1 MKFWDWSWGDLVD
14 AAVKDGAFTLELGP
28 VLWLGIPVVAFVWA
42 LWHARWRRWFK
53 RWKPVRFRLALIGV
67 ECEITPNDE
76 TAQVAHQA
84 YVELVTRKAALP
96 FDEQHDAVSE
106 VYDSWY
112 ALFGELRKLAR
123 TISAREVRDEAALCS
138 LLDLLT
144 DVLNK
149 GLRPHLTRWQ
159 GPYRSWLKHER
170 TDDPRS
176 PESALQRKFPE
187 YEELVAD
194 LKGTNAML
202 TELTVKLGQLA
213 HGKDSE

>member
-1 MKFWDWSWGDLVD
+1 MKFWDWSWGELVD
-14 AAVKDGAFTLELGP
+14 AAVKDGTFTLALGP
-28 VLWLGIPVVAFVWA
+28 VLWLGIPVVVLVWT

-123 TISAREVRDEAALCS
+123 TISAREVRDETALCS

-159 GPYRSWLKHER
+159 GPYRAWLRAKRAEE
-170 TDDPRS
+170 PALS
-176 PESALQRKFPE
+176 ESILQREFPE
-187 YEELVAD
+187 YEALVTS
-194 LKGTNAML
+194 LKATNAML
-202 TELTVKLGQLA
+202 EELTRKLGQLA
-213 HGKDSE
+213 HGKDS

>member
-1 MKFWDWSWGDLVD
+1 MKFWDWSWGELVD
-14 AAVKDGAFTLELGP
+14 AAVKDGAFTLALGP
-28 VLWLGIPVVAFVWA
+28 VLWLGIPVVVLVWT

-123 TISAREVRDEAALCS
+123 TISAREVRDETALCS

-159 GPYRSWLKHER
+159 GPYRAWLRAKRAEE
-170 TDDPRS
+170 PALS
-176 PESALQRKFPE
+176 ESILQREFPE
-187 YEELVAD
+187 YEALVTSLRA
-194 LKGTNAML
+194 TNAML
-202 TELTVKLGQLA
+202 EELTRKLGQLA
-213 HGKDSE
+213 HGKDS

>member
-1 MKFWDWSWGDLVD
+1 VKFWDWSWGELVD
-14 AAVKDGAFTLELGP
+14 AAVKDGAFTLALGP
-28 VLWLGIPVVAFVWA
+28 VLWLGIPVVVLVWT

-123 TISAREVRDEAALCS
+123 TISAREVRDETALCS

-159 GPYRSWLKHER
+159 GPYRAWLRAKRAEE
-170 TDDPRS
+170 PALS
-176 PESALQRKFPE
+176 ESILQREFPE
-187 YEELVAD
+187 YEALVTSLRA
-194 LKGTNAML
+194 TNAML
-202 TELTVKLGQLA
+202 EELTRKLGQLA
-213 HGKDSE
+213 HGKDS